1 MTTAHKS
8 DPVFVVDADGTLIT
22 AVGIGS
28 RDSVSFSSDNTTFV
42 QAATFAADAELEV
55 EIIHGVPS
63 YRAGW
68 DTEEGILAALMSV
81 ARGRTYIKEVP
92 ESLLRKIH
100 NLAGPQEEGTI
111 Y

>member
-1 MTTAHKS
+1 MTTAQKF
-8 DPVFVVDADGTLIT
+8 DPVFIVDADGTLIT

-28 RDSVSFSSDNTTFV
+28 RGSVTVSSDNAVFV
-42 QAATFAADAELEV
+42 QGVIFAADAESEV
-55 EIIHGVPS
+55 EIIHGAPS

-81 ARGRTYIKEVP
+81 AMGRTYIKKVP

-100 NLAGPQEEGTI
+100 QLAGPQEEGTI